1 MWLRVWDAE
10 GVTLTMDKYDCTESV
25 AAEFLQ
31 AISNIW
37 ERAYQDRKRI
47 KWWQFRKRWIYATY
61 ENRTEAAFYF
71 ACELY
76 DEISRRNKAR
86 RPIPPVHPGKK

>member
-1 MWLRVWDAE
+1 
-10 GVTLTMDKYDCTESV
+10 MDRYDCAEVV

-31 AISNIW
+31 AISNMW

-61 ENRTEAAFYF
+61 ENRAETAF
-71 ACELY
+71 ALTCELY
-76 DEISRRNKAR
+76 DEILSMNRAR
-86 RPIPPVHPGKK
+86 RPIPTVDPGRK